1 MSKLAHF
8 QRVLEGAN
16 DVYHLQ
22 NLAPWIEKSLY
33 VDGELMS
40 MHGKYSFQA
49 DIVNDTSRVNNTV
62 KPAQIG
68 LTLTTI
74 AYYLAGMATQTTFN
88 VIYCLPTAGD
98 AAKLTTTKVNPMIA
112 NSPVVR
118 NLLNGDVN
126 SNELKQIGNNFLF
139 IRGSRSETAAL
150 SVSADCLV
158 ADEIDRCDPDTL
170 KQFRSRLQASK
181 LGIVR
186 QFSTPTI
193 EGVGISKEAETSKRY
208 RHMAKCDCCSH
219 TWLPSYHSDMV
230 IPGYDRDLSELTKY
244 NIKDVQWQDA
254 YWKCPSC
261 GRDPRFDPK
270 NLQWVLENL
279 QDNYEAHTYYV
290 SPITACQLLLPAYLV
305 RTSTEFNT
313 RAEWQNQVLGET
325 AEDTNEQLTKV
336 DIERCMVQADLSSSE
351 VHFLGADMGLLCAVT
366 VGRMTATGEL
376 LVVHREMVPLG
387 KFEERRRELI
397 MQYRVIISVH
407 DVYPYTS
414 MIMSIC
420 DWDPNAWGCIFSTA
434 KTPEMYTLQRKVENA
449 EEGKLNL
456 NLVKSNRTASL
467 DSLRDLIKAGKVFVT
482 KQNDVED
489 SRLMEHMLSLKRTQ
503 VFQGDELQ
511 FIWQKSDGNDH
522 MMFSML
528 YLYLACKLQ
537 GTATGND
544 WGGSSLVKKFTLKMK

>member
-16 DVYHLQ
+16 DVYHLH

-98 AAKLTTTKVNPMIA
+98 AAKLTTTKVNPMIS

-139 IRGSRSETAAL
+139 IRGSKSETAAL

-208 RHMAKCDCCSH
+208 RHMAK
-219 TWLPSYHSDMV
+219 
-230 IPGYDRDLSELTKY
+230 
-244 NIKDVQWQDA
+244 
-254 YWKCPSC
+254 
-261 GRDPRFDPK
+261 
-270 NLQWVLENL
+270 
-279 QDNYEAHTYYV
+279 
-290 SPITACQLLLPAYLV
+290 
-305 RTSTEFNT
+305 
-313 RAEWQNQVLGET
+313 
-325 AEDTNEQLTKV
+325 
-336 DIERCMVQADLSSSE
+336 
-351 VHFLGADMGLLCAVT
+351 
-366 VGRMTATGEL
+366 
-376 LVVHREMVPLG
+376 
-387 KFEERRRELI
+387 
-397 MQYRVIISVH
+397 
-407 DVYPYTS
+407 
-414 MIMSIC
+414 
-420 DWDPNAWGCIFSTA
+420 
-434 KTPEMYTLQRKVENA
+434 
-449 EEGKLNL
+449 
-456 NLVKSNRTASL
+456 
-467 DSLRDLIKAGKVFVT
+467 
-482 KQNDVED
+482 
-489 SRLMEHMLSLKRTQ
+489 
-503 VFQGDELQ
+503 
-511 FIWQKSDGNDH
+511 
-522 MMFSML
+522 
-528 YLYLACKLQ
+528 
-537 GTATGND
+537 
-544 WGGSSLVKKFTLKMK
+544 